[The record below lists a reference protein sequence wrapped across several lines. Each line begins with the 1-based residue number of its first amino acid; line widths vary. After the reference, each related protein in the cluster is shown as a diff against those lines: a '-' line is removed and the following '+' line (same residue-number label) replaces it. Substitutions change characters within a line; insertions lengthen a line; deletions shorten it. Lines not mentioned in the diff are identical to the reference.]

1 MLSHNNPA
9 RVNPWYGFYLFLL
22 FFTQWGKP
30 SVAFQNS
37 EKRALWSM
45 DGSSCISKLWFWLIK
60 NATVHMGLCFLLR
73 RETNRFLCVGGELQI
88 PPPLLQPHWA
98 TSLPLK
104 HTRRFPNS
112 CLRWHFF
119 LTLTPMRSQVLAQ
132 MTPPVLIPSA
142 PQSRFTCSLYS
153 DLLPLTFFSDNNSVE
168 KLEIQRSIKENLNYK
183 I

>member
-98 TSLPLK
+98 TSLPPK
-104 HTRRFPNS
+104 THVA
-112 CLRWHFF
+112 F
-119 LTLTPMRSQVLAQ
+119 LTPACVDTSSWRWLPCVLKSLLKWHHLCWYPLLHRAGLLVPSILTCCPW
-132 MTPPVLIPSA
+132 
-142 PQSRFTCSLYS
+142 RFSL
-153 DLLPLTFFSDNNSVE
+153 TIIV
-168 KLEIQRSIKENLNYK
+168 
-183 I
+183 